1 MLIDDI
7 KSRLN
12 IIELAKSEGLQLK
25 KQSNRIYK
33 AKCCFH
39 NETKA
44 SLTFY
49 ADTNTFKCYGC
60 QAYGDAINFY
70 AKRHDLGVREAIRE
84 LAGQLG
90 LQDTFNGKKPRV
102 EATSTLKT
110 HATRL
115 PDDAR
120 RAFTAKGTQRGI
132 KSIGEA
138 LKPKER
144 QFKRIQRD
152 PDDIY
157 RALAEFCEGIDQESE
172 TYLTSQSRGLTAE
185 TIKKFGIFS
194 IKDYKKTKEFLL
206 SRFSLERLKEIV
218 LIDSRNRFLFSK
230 NKIVIPVIEDGKIV
244 AIRGRYFSRG
254 ISDPDIFSHKTFSYP
269 KYASTAGVADRLFN
283 SDILKTLKKGDR
295 VYLAE
300 GEFDTMILDQHG
312 YNAVGVLGVS
322 NYSEETIK
330 RLNDFDLQIC
340 FDAFKFENGERLEDD
355 IARKEADKVARIF
368 NRQTGRIAY
377 FETAIRDAGVKDI
390 TELFIKRAKETK

>member
-1 MLIDDI
+1 MTLTKNI
-7 KSRLN
+7 KDRLN
-12 IIELAKSEGLQLK
+12 IIELAESEGLQLK

-49 ADTNTFKCYGC
+49 AETNTFKCYAC
-60 QAYGDAINFY
+60 QAYGDVINFY
-70 AKRHDLGVREAIRE
+70 AKRHNLGVREAIKQ
-84 LAGQLG
+84 LARQLG
-90 LQDTFNGKKPRV
+90 LK
-102 EATSTLKT
+102 TSFKGQN
-110 HATRL
+110 
-115 PDDAR
+115 
-120 RAFTAKGTQRGI
+120 RAERASFIALSGRDGF

-157 RALAEFCEGIDQESE
+157 RALQEFCGGIDRETE

-185 TIKKFGIFS
+185 TIAKFGIFS

-230 NKIVIPVIEDGKIV
+230 NKIVIPVIEDGRIV

-254 ISDPDIFSHKTFSYP
+254 ISDPDIFSHKTFSYS
-269 KYASTAGVADRLFN
+269 KYKSTAGVANRLFN
-283 SDILKTLKKGDR
+283 SDILKTLKKGER

-312 YNAVGVLGVS
+312 KNAVGVLGVS
-322 NYSEETIK
+322 NYNEDSIK
-330 RLNDFDLQIC
+330 RLNDFELRIC
-340 FDAFKFENGERLEDD
+340 FDNDEQGK
-355 IARKEADKVARIF
+355 KEADKVARIF

-377 FETAIRDAGVKDI
+377 FETAMRDAGVKDI
-390 TELFIKRAKETK
+390 TELFIKRAKEKISF

>member
-1 MLIDDI
+1 MSIDDI

-33 AKCCFH
+33 TTCCFH
-39 NETKA
+39 NERKA

-49 ADTNTFKCYGC
+49 ADKNTFNCFAC
-60 QAYGDAINFY
+60 QTHGDVINFY
-70 AKRHDLGVREAIRE
+70 AKRHGIDNKEAIKQ
-84 LAGQLG
+84 LAGKLG
-90 LQDTFNGKKPRV
+90 LQTSFKGLKRAERADLIALSGRQGFTSLKDQLKGV
-102 EATSTLKT
+102 EK
-110 HATRL
+110 
-115 PDDAR
+115 
-120 RAFTAKGTQRGI
+120 
-132 KSIGEA
+132 
-138 LKPKER
+138 
-144 QFKRIQRD
+144 QFKRIERQA
-152 PDDIY
+152 DDIY
-157 RALAEFCEGIDQESE
+157 MALQEFCDGIDQETE

-206 SRFSLERLKEIV
+206 SRFSLERLREIA
-218 LIDSRNRFLFSK
+218 LIDSKNRFSFTK

-254 ISDPDIFSHKTFSYP
+254 ISDPDILSHKTFSYP
-269 KYASTAGVADRLFN
+269 KYKSTAGVADRLFN
-283 SDILKTLKKGDR
+283 GDILKTLKKGER

-322 NYSEETIK
+322 NYGEDTIK

-340 FDAFKFENGERLEDD
+340 FDNDEQGK
-355 IARKEADKVARIF
+355 KEADKVARIF

-390 TELFIKRAKETK
+390 TELFIKRAKEKK

>member
-12 IIELAKSEGLQLK
+12 IIELAKSEGLQLR
-25 KQSNRIYK
+25 KQSNRLYK
-33 AKCCFH
+33 TTCCFH
-39 NETKA
+39 NEKKA

-49 ADTNTFKCYGC
+49 ADTNTFNCFAC
-60 QAYGDAINFY
+60 QANGDAINFY
-70 AKRHDLGVREAIRE
+70 AKRHNLDNKKAIKQ
-84 LAGQLG
+84 LAGRLG
-90 LQDTFNGKKPRV
+90 LQMSFKG
-102 EATSTLKT
+102 LK
-110 HATRL
+110 
-115 PDDAR
+115 
-120 RAFTAKGTQRGI
+120 RAERADLIALSGRDGF
-132 KSIGEA
+132 KSIYDIINDSSWPKGELNANKMLIYGEA

-144 QFKRIQRD
+144 QFKRTQSD
-152 PDDIY
+152 PDPIY
-157 RALAEFCEGIDQESE
+157 RALQGFCGGIDQETE

-185 TIKKFGIFS
+185 TIAKFGIFS

-206 SRFSLERLKEIV
+206 SKFSLERLKEIV

-230 NKIVIPVIEDGKIV
+230 NKIVIPVIEDGRIV

-322 NYSEETIK
+322 NYSEDSIK

-340 FDAFKFENGERLEDD
+340 FDNDEQGK
-355 IARKEADKVARIF
+355 KEADKVARIF

-377 FETAIRDAGVKDI
+377 FETALKDAGVKDI
-390 TELFIKRAKETK
+390 TELFIKRAKEKK